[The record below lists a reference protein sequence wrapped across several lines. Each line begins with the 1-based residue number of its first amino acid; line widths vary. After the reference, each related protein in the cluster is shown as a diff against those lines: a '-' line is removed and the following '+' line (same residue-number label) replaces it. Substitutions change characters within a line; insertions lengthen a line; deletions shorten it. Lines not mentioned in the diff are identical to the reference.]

1 MTTAPAPSAKLRR
14 SIVCP
19 NCWREFPPTHVRFIA
34 ESPTLRGDPV
44 AGPTEQ
50 LRFRPMRFDAAGNAL
65 DPDDGRCTRIACP
78 HCHIEFPRALM
89 EIRSTSISVVGA
101 PGSGKTNLLASGM
114 WGLARRA
121 ADFGLEVVDA
131 DPRFNATLHR
141 NESLL
146 FSTQDP
152 SADVTLPKTDVGG
165 SELYRTARING
176 QPELLPRPA
185 YYVTRHQEEERRS
198 MLVLYDNA
206 GEHFMPGSRVAGAE
220 SSTRHLERS
229 TAIIIVFD
237 PLQDARFRQRFA
249 PDFDAPHATGHERQ
263 ELVLTEAIARV
274 RRLRSL
280 DPAAPINI
288 PIVIALSKADAWAPK
303 AIDYSWS
310 ELDLPVSLGS
320 RRKRLVSR
328 IKEADAAS
336 REALTE
342 TSPEFVNAADAL
354 AEKVTFVPASAL
366 GCSPSRDS
374 DGTFRLRAS
383 DVRPQWAEMPFVL
396 AIALSDPTVY
406 PMLG

>member
-1 MTTAPAPSAKLRR
+1 MSTTSTSGAKLRR

-19 NCWREFPPTHVRFIA
+19 NCWREFPPTNIHFIA
-34 ESPTLRGDPV
+34 ESPTLRGDSV
-44 AGPTEQ
+44 AGPDEQ
-50 LRFRPMRFDAAGNAL
+50 LRFRPMRFDATGNAL

-89 EIRSTSISVVGA
+89 EIRSTPISIVGA

-121 ADFGLEVVDA
+121 ADFGMEVVDA

-146 FSTQDP
+146 FATQDP
-152 SADVTLPKTDVGG
+152 SADVTLPKTDLGG
-165 SELYRTARING
+165 NEIYRTVRING
-176 QPELLPRPA
+176 QTELLPRPA
-185 YYVTRHQEEERRS
+185 YFIARHAEEDRRS
-198 MLVLYDNA
+198 VLVLYDNA
-206 GEHFMPGSRVAGAE
+206 GEHFMPGSQSAGAE

-237 PLQDARFRQRFA
+237 PLQDARFRKRFA
-249 PDFDAPHATGHERQ
+249 PDFDSPYNSGHERQ

-280 DPAAPINI
+280 DPAAPIDI
-288 PIVIALSKADAWAPK
+288 PIVIALTKADAWAPK
-303 AIDYSWS
+303 AIDYNWS
-310 ELDLPVSLGS
+310 ELDLPVSLAS
-320 RRKRLVSR
+320 RRKRIIAR
-328 IKEADAAS
+328 IREADTAS

-342 TSPEFVNAADAL
+342 TSPEFINAANAL
-354 AEKVTFVPASAL
+354 AERVTFVPASAL

-374 DGTFRLRAS
+374 DGAFRLRAA
-383 DVRPQWAEMPFVL
+383 DIRPQWAEMPFVL
-396 AIALSDPTVY
+396 AIALSDPTAF
-406 PMLG
+406 PTLT